1 MRYYLI
7 SENWLISPTARRVY
21 RWCAAISLLLLPSYF
36 LFFLLAR
43 LGMLTPLTEN
53 LLRLLLI
60 VSVAATAVIWVAMEY
75 FLFVIDESSGWAE
88 IFWFLLMILIG
99 IGPALYVFFGYS
111 RAECFRGEK
120 KTITTGKR

>member
-7 SENWLISPTARRVY
+7 SEDWLISPTARKVY
-21 RWCAAISLLLLPSYF
+21 RWCAAISLLLLPTYV
-36 LFFLLAR
+36 LFFVLAK
-43 LGMLTPLTEN
+43 LGTLTPFTEN

-60 VSVAATAVIWVAMEY
+60 LSVAATAVIWVAMEY

-88 IFWFLLMILIG
+88 IFWFLLMIFIG

-111 RAECFRGEK
+111 RAACFRSEK
-120 KTITTGKR
+120 K